1 MPVTTRSQ
9 RRAIMQAY
17 QEEAIKAM
25 AKTNAKTELPK
36 QKQINTLNSNFSI
49 ISSTTK
55 YKDIIACLDHGR
67 VKTMEKIIMKK
78 GATTFEINFKYCF
91 SYDWSNGLHNVDEPQ
106 EIKIVKTD
114 GTIVTDNEKSFILFV
129 IKRTYKFNL

>member
-9 RRAIMQAY
+9 RRAIMQAN
-17 QEEAIKAM
+17 QDAAIKA
-25 AKTNAKTELPK
+25 KAKTELPK

-55 YKDIIACLDHGR
+55 YKDIIACLHHGR

-106 EIKIVKTD
+106 EIQIVKTD